1 MNYTHKVVDDLS
13 NVLHFYDEMTDTLY
27 SEGGESYGTGWVI
40 FFKNSGRYKLEEL
53 NFTLEN
59 E

>member
-1 MNYTHKVVDDLS
+1 MNYTHKVVDNLS
-13 NVLHFYDEMTDTLY
+13 SILHFYDETSDTLY
-27 SEGGESYGTGWVI
+27 SEGGESHGKGWVI
-40 FFKNSGRYKLEEL
+40 FFKNSDRYKLEEL